1 MPAQASSDGRQ
12 SLRLTV
18 LQRRVR
24 PPPAH
29 FPFNKTPLHVV
40 PTGGPRRPASGPQGA
55 REARGSRPH
64 PHLPP
69 SPVHVVVAVQVQ
81 DAAGHLAGHALQGDG
96 VGGQGLRCP
105 AAPQVALE
113 VPLPTG
119 AAASPAGG
127 EWAPCRPTPQPFLP
141 RANWG
146 SCQAPRGGRCVT
158 PGDWLCRVTSRQ
170 GRCLHTAHRPRQPPG
185 AGDQRVTASSRGSPA
200 VLGTPHGQGCG
211 QEAAP
216 GPACSSDLMVGGSA
230 PGWSCVC
237 RKGPWRRGRH
247 SGSGRWCGTGP
258 PRPHFMRECEAH
270 RVGTRAAW
278 LSKVL
283 SAWRLGPNP
292 PSTEARGRR
301 RARQRATHHGAG
313 LHDQQVG
320 RHLGTLGQA
329 LEQVAVL

>member
-1 MPAQASSDGRQ
+1 MRGGGAEGLWDRTGLRPYRVPAQASSDGRQ

-141 RANWG
+141 RANWE
-146 SCQAPRGGRCVT
+146 SCQAPRGAAA
-158 PGDWLCRVTSRQ
+158 S
-170 GRCLHTAHRPRQPPG
+170 PPG
-185 AGDQRVTASSRGSPA
+185 T
-200 VLGTPHGQGCG
+200 
-211 QEAAP
+211 
-216 GPACSSDLMVGGSA
+216 GSA
-230 PGWSCVC
+230 G
-237 RKGPWRRGRH
+237 
-247 SGSGRWCGTGP
+247 
-258 PRPHFMRECEAH
+258 
-270 RVGTRAAW
+270 
-278 LSKVL
+278 
-283 SAWRLGPNP
+283 
-292 PSTEARGRR
+292 
-301 RARQRATHHGAG
+301 
-313 LHDQQVG
+313 
-320 RHLGTLGQA
+320 
-329 LEQVAVL
+329 